1 VNLILNWK
9 VYQIG
14 YPKIQNNEPAASYT
28 TFFISLFVL
37 MMMEYQLMLSSAL
50 YGTYNKYDSGQTID
64 YKGKT
69 KFDKVKFVLGYNSTG
84 VIKVFSYDIVL
95 RVIKPVLIVLAYTV
109 DLLTRHKYKAL
120 DKMVYF
126 IDTCLIQNFVGIDE

>member
-1 VNLILNWK
+1 
-9 VYQIG
+9 
-14 YPKIQNNEPAASYT
+14 
-28 TFFISLFVL
+28 

-50 YGTYNKYDSGQTID
+50 YGTYNKYDFGQTID
-64 YKGKT
+64 YKGK
-69 KFDKVKFVLGYNSTG
+69 KIFEKVKFVLGYNSTG